1 MQIHQQLF
9 KMNKFIKSILFIFA
23 IIIIISYIDF
33 NKKKEVVNDFC
44 ATNKILFAHRGLPK
58 FAENSWES
66 FKQSQ
71 SLGLNSIE
79 CDVQFTK
86 DNKLIIFH
94 DKNTERLLG
103 IDQNIKDLIWTDIE
117 TKAIIHNNE
126 ITEQYVLSLDEL
138 LRLSSGFHY
147 RYLDFKTTNKTIS
160 DSLLVLMEKHQAYER
175 VLIADANILFLAYVK
190 YKTPQIKTVLEGF
203 NKGKEWTY
211 YLIPSSLKPEYFASF
226 FSEVDDKHINF
237 LNEYNLMDC
246 KIVYGI
252 NKSNFQQAVNMGLRH
267 LIIDYDSS
275 LSSQITA
282 Y

>member
-1 MQIHQQLF
+1 
-9 KMNKFIKSILFIFA
+9 MNKFIKSILFIFA

-33 NKKKEVVNDFC
+33 NNKKEVVNDFC
-44 ATNKILFAHRGLPK
+44 ANNKILFAHRGLPK

-94 DKNTERLLG
+94 DKNAERLLG

-117 TKAIIHNNE
+117 SKAIIHNNE

-138 LRLSSGFHY
+138 LRLSSDFHY
-147 RYLDFKTTNKTIS
+147 LYLDFKTTNKTIA

-226 FSEVDDKHINF
+226 FSEVDDKHIKF

-252 NKSNFQQAVNMGLRH
+252 NKSNFQQAVDMGLKH
-267 LIIDYDSS
+267 MIIDIDSS
-275 LSSQITA
+275 LTSKIIQ